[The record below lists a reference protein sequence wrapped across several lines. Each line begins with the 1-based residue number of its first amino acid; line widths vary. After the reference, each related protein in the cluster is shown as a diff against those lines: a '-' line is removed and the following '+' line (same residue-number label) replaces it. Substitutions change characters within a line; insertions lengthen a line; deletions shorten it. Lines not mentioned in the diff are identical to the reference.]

1 MNNKGIENEEIMNWE
16 LINPKTND
24 KIIYANTKKIVVVAD
39 IVREEEKKLR
49 IKRLMSKR
57 KKLAFEGE
65 RLEKLFFD
73 RGQGM
78 SIRKLASKYNCS
90 TRTIQKY
97 LKKGLGTESL

>member
-1 MNNKGIENEEIMNWE
+1 MSYSKDEILNWIVKNPEGKNIVYIETNKPI
-16 LINPKTND
+16 T
-24 KIIYANTKKIVVVAD
+24 VAD
-39 IVREEEKKLR
+39 MVREEEKRLR

-65 RLEKLFFD
+65 KLERLLFD
-73 RGQGM
+73 RQQGM
-78 SIRKLASKYNCS
+78 SIRKLAIKYNCS